1 MKQIFKRTTAI
12 VLLLSM
18 LLSAA
23 ACSENSENVDE
34 TQADAADPAATETE
48 FQLVEE
54 DGTTH
59 YADLIEAVDYEG
71 WTMHIAN
78 DGLSS
83 DYFSAFTVEELTGD
97 DFNDAIFNRNERIM
111 DKFNIKITETY
122 DGSVS
127 ALKNDV
133 TAGTGEVAFGQ
144 VLFRSCMGLILQ
156 DYIRP
161 MSSLPGIDLTK
172 PYWDKGSVE
181 TLTFNGNYYFAH
193 GDLGWDHYEGMAVLF
208 YNGELLTDNNIT
220 ETPYD
225 LYMDDRWTLDNM
237 HEMMNIVSR
246 DTNGDGQM
254 DIKYDVFGFTGRDFE
269 FLPSLHS
276 SNTQLVT
283 YDKDAEDF
291 VLNYTDETVMAVGDK
306 LNAML
311 NDANISHPAWDS
323 ESRNVFKEGR
333 VLFYSRLLGDFR
345 NLRDKEDDYGIVS
358 FPTLNENEP
367 GRVYI
372 QNCFTNL
379 VPVSC
384 EDPARLGTL
393 IEAMSADTHDNVLNV
408 YINKAVIGK
417 GVRDEQSAELMRIM
431 MTRRSYDLCYAFGLN
446 SVISNF
452 GAALKKG
459 QYSSAASRLKNV
471 FKKDMGKNIEKLTEE
486 WVYD

>member
-1 MKQIFKRTTAI
+1 MKSTLKRSTAI
-12 VLLLSM
+12 FLLLSM
-18 LLSAA
+18 LLSAS
-23 ACSENSENVDE
+23 ACSENSENSDVN
-34 TQADAADPAATETE
+34 ADTSNTPAVTETE

-71 WTMHIAN
+71 WTFHIAN
-78 DGLSS
+78 DGLST

-97 DFNDAIFNRNERIM
+97 DFNDAIFNRNERVM
-111 DKFNIKITETY
+111 DKFNIKITESY
-122 DGSVS
+122 NGSVN
-127 ALKNDV
+127 ALKSDV

-161 MSSLPGIDLTK
+161 ISSLPGVDLTK
-172 PYWDKGSVE
+172 PYWDRGSVE

-193 GDLGWDHYEGMAVLF
+193 GDLGWDHYEGMAVIF

-225 LYMDDRWTLDNM
+225 LYMEDRWTIDNM
-237 HEMMNIVSR
+237 HSMMNTVSR
-246 DTNGDGQM
+246 DTNGDGKM
-254 DIKYDVFGFTGRDFE
+254 DIKYDIFGFTGRDFE
-269 FLPSLHS
+269 YLPSLHS
-276 SNTQLVT
+276 SNIQLVT
-283 YDKDAEDF
+283 YNEDSEAF
-291 VLNYTDETVMAVGDK
+291 TMNYLNETVMQVGDK

-333 VLFYSRLLGDFR
+333 ALFYSRLLGDFR

-358 FPTLNENEP
+358 FPCLNENEP
-367 GRVYI
+367 GKVYI

-417 GVRDEQSAELMRIM
+417 GVRDQQSAELMRIM
-431 MTRRSYDLCYAFGLN
+431 MTRRSYDLCYAFGLDA
-446 SVISNF
+446 VISNF
-452 GAALKKG
+452 GAALSKG
-459 QYSSAASRLKNV
+459 QYSSAANRLKNV
-471 FKKDMGKNIEKLTEE
+471 FNKDITKIMEKLNEE
-486 WVYD
+486 WIYD